1 VLGLDELPEGR
12 VKTVSAGRHSFA
24 LTHYEGRYA
33 ALSNRCPHQ
42 GGPLGEGSIEKGM
55 LRCPWHGYDYCPL
68 DGSSPFGD
76 AVATFPLE
84 LREDGIYIGLEADRE
99 CIWRGC

>member
-1 VLGLDELPEGR
+1 
-12 VKTVSAGRHSFA
+12 
-24 LTHYEGRYA
+24 
-33 ALSNRCPHQ
+33 
-42 GGPLGEGSIEKGM
+42 M